1 MNEHEGYN
9 QEKVSTI
16 EKKGYRYAGFWM
28 RFWAYLLDLLVLLS
42 INTIIVSPIIAITNL
57 SEIRIFFFSIEA
69 ILISIVTIL
78 YFLLLTKIW
87 GQTIGKMVLGIKVI
101 SKKGVPL
108 TWSALIYREVVGR
121 YIIQVFM
128 LTYTLYLIVAFQRKK
143 QGLHDMIGDTLV
155 IHEEM

>member
-1 MNEHEGYN
+1 MDEYEVYN
-9 QEKVSTI
+9 QEKVSII

-28 RFWAYLLDLLVLLS
+28 RFWAYLLDLLVLFS

-57 SEIRIFFFSIEA
+57 REIRIAYFSIEVIVVA
-69 ILISIVTIL
+69 IITLL
-78 YFLLLTKIW
+78 YFLLLTKRW
-87 GQTIGKMVLGIKVI
+87 GQTIGKRVFGIKVI
-101 SKKGVPL
+101 SKKEAPL
-108 TWSALIYREVVGR
+108 TWSALIFREVVGR
-121 YIIQVFM
+121 YILQAFM